1 MDYRNDRQLVADHL
15 AGDPHAFK
23 LIVHRHRQRMY
34 YVARNYARNEH
45 DAQDIV
51 QEALFKAARSMHTY
65 RGDAKL
71 STWLHR
77 MTVNAAIDHQR
88 RFVRPGTQCSLDDDA
103 SAVDL
108 EANKYLA
115 YNPMEATERTIAMR
129 QALGALPTA
138 QRKALWLIDVAGMSV
153 GDAAAEL
160 GVQPGTV
167 KSRRY
172 RAREAVASAMGECT
186 PAR

>member
-1 MDYRNDRQLVADHL
+1 MNYRNDRQLVADYL

-23 LIVHRHRQRMY
+23 LIVNRHRKRMY
-34 YVARNYARNEH
+34 FVARNYSRNEQ

-51 QEALFKAARSMHTY
+51 QDALFKAARSMHGY
-65 RGDAKL
+65 RGEAKL

-77 MTVNAAIDHQR
+77 MTINAAIDHQR
-88 RFVRPGTQCSLDDDA
+88 KDGRAGAQYSLDDNDH
-103 SAVDL
+103 VDID
-108 EANKYLA
+108 ANKYLA
-115 YNPMEATERTIAMR
+115 YNPMENMERTMAMR
-129 QALGALPTA
+129 QALAVLPQA

-172 RAREAVASAMGECT
+172 RAREAVAAAIGEAA

>member
-1 MDYRNDRQLVADHL
+1 MDYINDRQLVANYL
-15 AGDPHAFK
+15 AGDRQAFT
-23 LIVHRHRQRMY
+23 LIVRRHRKRMY
-34 YVARNYARNEH
+34 FAARNFARNEQ

-51 QEALFKAARSMHTY
+51 QDALFKAARSMHTY
-65 RGDAKL
+65 RGEAKL

-77 MTVNAAIDHQR
+77 MTINAAIDHQR
-88 RFVRPGTQCSLDDDA
+88 KDGRAGAQYSLDDNDH
-103 SAVDL
+103 VDID
-108 EANKYLA
+108 ANKYLA
-115 YNPMEATERTIAMR
+115 YNPMENMERTMAMR
-129 QALGALPTA
+129 QALAVLPQA

-172 RAREAVASAMGECT
+172 RAREAVAAAIGEAA